1 MIEKEREDVPTQ
13 EEIAQAVKISRMTV
27 YRYLAGKRVKES
39 TRQRIENYLKVAEY
53 RPNLT
58 ARSLVLQH
66 TKLIGLLVP
75 SVSYSYYPEVV
86 QAVQKEIRDRG
97 YNLLLCVSEE
107 DPVQEKTELD
117 LLLSIPVDGIIISP
131 TSSSESEANC
141 RLLTKEKPPFVMFDR
156 YFSSVN
162 GSFVTTDSY
171 RASAKL
177 VQYLVDLGHTRIAH
191 VGGPSSNAFA
201 AGLLRGY
208 KSTLA
213 KNGIEEDPALV
224 FSTAMDGS
232 SCGQVFEKILGLP
245 RRPTA
250 IQAVNDPVAV
260 ELLRECVRLG
270 VRVPEDFALVGFSDS
285 TMSGLLEVPLTT
297 VREPTRQMAAAAVE
311 ILFAQISTKSRSRI
325 AKRFPGTL
333 VIRRSSGGPLRGK
346 KTRARRSSA

>member
-1 MIEKEREDVPTQ
+1 MPTQ

-39 TRQRIENYLKVAEY
+39 TRRRIESYLEVAEY

-58 ARSLVLQH
+58 ARSLVLQQ
-66 TKLIGLLVP
+66 TRLIGLLVP

-86 QAVQKEIRDRG
+86 QAVQKEVRDRG

-131 TSSSESEANC
+131 TSSAESEANC
-141 RLLTKEKPPFVMFDR
+141 GLLAREKPPFVMFDR

-171 RASAKL
+171 HASAKL

-191 VGGPSSNAFA
+191 VGGPLSNSFA
-201 AGLLRGY
+201 QGLLRGY
-208 KSTLA
+208 RSTLA
-213 KNGIEEDPALV
+213 KNRIEEDMSLE
-224 FSTAMDGS
+224 FSVAMDGS
-232 SCGQVFEKILGLP
+232 DCRQVLQKILGRVP
-245 RRPTA
+245 RPTA
-250 IQAVNDPVAV
+250 VQAVNDPVAV
-260 ELLRECVRLG
+260 ELLRESLRLG
-270 VRVPEDFALVGFSDS
+270 LRIPDDLALVGFSDS

-297 VREPTRQMAAAAVE
+297 VREPTRRMAAKAVE
-311 ILFAQISTKSRSRI
+311 ILFSQIGTKSRSRV
-325 AKRFPGTL
+325 ARRFAGTL

-346 KTRARRSSA
+346 KAKPRRFSA